1 MKRKVKWCLL
11 LGWMIVIFLF
21 SHKTG
26 QQSSE
31 SSGLVEKLFSIF
43 PFLPDQILGVELHFL
58 IRKAAHFTEYFIL
71 YLLMFSVFIDYAVL
85 RRVLLYTLFGVFL
98 YACTDEWHQ
107 LFVPGRVGSFKDVC
121 IDTAGGTLAMGLIL
135 LSYYIQIK
143 HKRA

>member
-21 SHKTG
+21 SHQTG

-71 YLLMFSVFIDYAVL
+71 YLLMFSVFIDYAV
-85 RRVLLYTLFGVFL
+85 
-98 YACTDEWHQ
+98 
-107 LFVPGRVGSFKDVC
+107 
-121 IDTAGGTLAMGLIL
+121 
-135 LSYYIQIK
+135 
-143 HKRA
+143 

>member
-1 MKRKVKWCLL
+1 MKRKIKWCLL
-11 LGWMIVIFLF
+11 VGWMIVIFLF
-21 SHKTG
+21 SHQTG

-31 SSGLVEKLFSIF
+31 SSGLIEKLFSIL
-43 PFLPDQILGVELHFL
+43 PFLPNQIFGVDLHFL
-58 IRKAAHFTEYFIL
+58 IRKAAHFTEYFVL
-71 YLLMFSVFIDYAVL
+71 YLLMFSVFIDYTTL
-85 RRVLLYTLFGVFL
+85 KRVLLYTLLGVFL

-121 IDTAGGTLAMGLIL
+121 IDTAGGALAMGVIL

>member
-21 SHKTG
+21 SHQTG

-85 RRVLLYTLFGVFL
+85 RRVLL
-98 YACTDEWHQ
+98 
-107 LFVPGRVGSFKDVC
+107 
-121 IDTAGGTLAMGLIL
+121 
-135 LSYYIQIK
+135 
-143 HKRA
+143 